1 MDNELLGELL
11 TYIISDPS
19 DVVFLRGI
27 REGISYIQPQDMT
40 PEVKIL
46 DRFIFFRYSI
56 VRICK
61 KSKLY

>member
-46 DRFIFFRYSI
+46 DRRFTCS
-56 VRICK
+56 
-61 KSKLY
+61 

>member
-40 PEVKIL
+40 SEVKIL
-46 DRFIFFRYSI
+46 DRFIEDLLVAKI
-56 VRICK
+56 EMQK
-61 KSKLY
+61 KL